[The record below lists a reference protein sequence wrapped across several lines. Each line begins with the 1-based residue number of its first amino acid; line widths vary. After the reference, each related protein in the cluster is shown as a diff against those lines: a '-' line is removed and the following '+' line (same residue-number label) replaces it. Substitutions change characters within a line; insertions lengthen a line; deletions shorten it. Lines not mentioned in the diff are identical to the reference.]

1 MSLISPADQARLR
14 ADFER
19 MTGRVRLL
27 FFTRTEPTQACQQT
41 RLVLDELPPLSE
53 RLQIEEVNIDL
64 EPDRAAACGI
74 DHVPGLALIGEDAE
88 GRERDS
94 HIRFLGTPAGY
105 EFVSLIRAILLVGG
119 GPSILSDDSRRKLE
133 AIDRPMSMHVFS
145 TPTCPHCPKA
155 VVLAHEIAWANPHV
169 TAYAVEVTEYPDL
182 ARRYRVTGVP
192 KTVVNDAVEILG
204 AVPEDTFIDETLAG
218 FAAGQAGGALS

>member
-1 MSLISPADQARLR
+1 MPLISPADRGRLSD
-14 ADFER
+14 DFAR
-19 MTGRVRLL
+19 MTRVVRVL
-27 FFTRTEPTQACQQT
+27 FFTQTADSPACQQT
-41 RLVLDELPPLSE
+41 QQILDELPALSA
-53 RLQIEEVNIDL
+53 RIRIEAVNVDL
-64 EPDRAAACGI
+64 EPDRAVACGI
-74 DHVPGLALIGEDAE
+74 DHVPGLALIALDDDGN
-88 GRERDS
+88 ERDS
-94 HIRFLGTPAGY
+94 HIRFLGTPSGY
-105 EFVSLIRAILLVGG
+105 EFVSLVRALLLVGG
-119 GPSILSDDSRRKLE
+119 GPSVLSDDSRKKLQ

-169 TAYAVEVTEYPDL
+169 TAYAVEATEYPDL

-218 FAAGQAGGALS
+218 FAAGTAGRTL